1 MQAPGVKQA
10 SDFASF
16 MRNYQDM
23 VFSTAARL
31 LGDDAQAEDI
41 SQNVFLKA
49 YERFEELQNNPTTP
63 GWLKTVATNMSLN
76 HLTRYRKRLSF
87 LGDWRREDS
96 DDESEEALLGPE
108 FAVPDTLLA
117 EIEDDERHEL
127 VEAALRALPEHQRVP
142 LVMFH
147 FDDVAYADIAVQ
159 LNVSVPKVKSDIFR
173 GRAALM
179 KSLAETGK
187 EYA

>member
-41 SQNVFLKA
+41 AQNVFLKA
-49 YERFEELQNNPTTP
+49 YERFDELRDSPTTP
-63 GWLKTVATNMSLN
+63 GWLKTVATNMALN
-76 HLTRYRKRLSF
+76 HLTRYRRRWSF
-87 LGDWRREDS
+87 FGEWRGDE
-96 DDESEEALLGPE
+96 DESESLPQGAE
-108 FAVPDTLLA
+108 FAVPDGLLEGIEA
-117 EIEDDERHEL
+117 EERQAL
-127 VEAALRALPEHQRVP
+127 VESALRQLPEHQRVP

-147 FDDVAYADIAVQ
+147 FGELPYSEIAGQLKISVA
-159 LNVSVPKVKSDIFR
+159 KVKSDIFR
-173 GRAALM
+173 GRTALLKGM
-179 KSLAETGK
+179 VATGRV
-187 EYA
+187 YA